1 MPSQDYAAP
10 AGEQGPYD
18 RIKAMILSSAI
29 PPDTKL
35 NIDRLSRELGVSQTP
50 VREALQRLEGAKLVV
65 SKKPRGLWTTPLLSP
80 DELADLMEVR
90 LLLEP
95 WAARAVAV
103 DRASNPGRQMLA
115 EVERFLAAEDEDRD
129 GYGRA
134 QHDQLFHELI
144 FRAVRN
150 DFLRNSYAQ
159 LHAHLHLFRLN
170 PVDTGAEQ
178 TLNEHRT
185 VAEAILNADAD
196 AAETAMRGHLTG
208 ALDRFAAG
216 LDGSAHADPEN
227 IRSSVLAPRR

>member
-1 MPSQDYAAP
+1 MPAEEHTDGGA
-10 AGEQGPYD
+10 EETPYD

-35 NIDRLSRELGVSQTP
+35 NIDQLARDLGVSQTP

-80 DELADLMEVR
+80 DELVDLMEVR

-95 WAARAVAV
+95 WAARTVAV

-115 EVERFLAAEDEDRD
+115 EVERFLDAEEEGRD

-134 QHDQLFHELI
+134 QHDQHFHELI
-144 FRAVRN
+144 FRGARN
-150 DFLRNSYAQ
+150 DFLRESYAH

-170 PVDTGAEQ
+170 PVDTGAAQ
-178 TLNEHRT
+178 TLTEHR
-185 VAEAILNADAD
+185 AIGEAILSADPD
-196 AAETAMRGHLTG
+196 GAEGAMRSHLTG
-208 ALDRFAAG
+208 ALNRFAIG
-216 LDGSAHADPEN
+216 LDGAAPGGLRSVS
-227 IRSSVLAPRR
+227 SSVLTSRP